1 MIRTT
6 VLIATLAGFGI
17 GLFAPAWAADAGEGA
32 KLFAAKCRN
41 CHGPTGDGNPAI
53 AKAMKVDLKPLG
65 SAEVQKKSDADL
77 KMIISKGTGK
87 MKAMADISA
96 GDLDNL
102 VAHLR
107 TLKK

>member
-17 GLFAPAWAADAGEGA
+17 GLLAPVWAADAGEGA
-32 KLFAAKCRN
+32 KLYGTKCRT
-41 CHGPTGDGNPAI
+41 CHGPAGDGNPAM
-53 AKAMKVDLKPLG
+53 ARALKVELRPLG
-65 SAEVQKKSDADL
+65 SADVQKKSDADL
-77 KMIISKGTGK
+77 KKDITDGTGK
-87 MKAMADISA
+87 MKGIAGLSA
-96 GDLDNL
+96 GDVDNM

>member
-17 GLFAPAWAADAGEGA
+17 GLFAPVWAADAGEGG
-32 KLFAAKCRN
+32 KLFAAKCKN

-53 AKAMKVDLKPLG
+53 AKALKVDLKPLG
-65 SAEVQKKSDADL
+65 SADVQKKSDADL
-77 KMIISKGTGK
+77 KKNISEGMGK
-87 MKAMADISA
+87 MKGIAGFSA
-96 GDLDNL
+96 SDLDNL
-102 VAHLR
+102 VAHVR